1 VKPGSISSKWGNF
14 FGGEPYFLID
24 AKLFPGSSGSLVIS
38 KPTNFRIENGKL
50 TIFKEKQF
58 VFLGIY
64 SGEPLL
70 EHQPIVDTD
79 DLTVVRKIGVNA
91 GIVWYGSLVDEI
103 IKVGTAP

>member
-1 VKPGSISSKWGNF
+1 MA
-14 FGGEPYFLID
+14 EL
-24 AKLFPGSSGSLVIS
+24 A
-38 KPTNFRIENGKL
+38 
-50 TIFKEKQF
+50 IFKEKQF

-70 EHQPIVDTD
+70 EHQPVVDTD

-103 IKVGTAP
+103 IKMGTAP